1 MSSNY
6 ETEWEFGR
14 GKRKKI
20 KRQFSCDESLS
31 TEVTK
36 KKKFKNISTSDDSDF
51 DRDDSAIKKF
61 KFKHAPSPRL
71 ILFRSQNDKVK
82 QYQNNITTDSKTKKL
97 KDYRKIINN

>member
-6 ETEWEFGR
+6 ETECEFGC

-31 TEVTK
+31 TKVTK

-51 DRDDSAIKKF
+51 DRDDSATKKY
-61 KFKHAPSPRL
+61 KFKHAPSPPL
-71 ILFRSQNDKVK
+71 ILFRKNDKVK
-82 QYQNNITTDSKTKKL
+82 QYQNNITTDNKTKKL